1 LKHPVL
7 AERLLETLDRHRGV
21 GHLLR
26 GLRFAGVFDLAAAV
40 FGLAAASLDFGVAS
54 RLRGAASVTGSGL
67 AAAGAEVDS
76 AAASAS
82 ATPIVLDSTRWQLSQ
97 EVTVR
102 TSAPSCRSSR
112 RRFLVLSQKEQK
124 PVSTVTL
131 IWPGRLFT

>member
-1 LKHPVL
+1 
-7 AERLLETLDRHRGV
+7 
-21 GHLLR
+21 LLR
-26 GLRFAGVFDLAAAV
+26 GLRFAGVFGFAAA
-40 FGLAAASLDFGVAS
+40 FGFTAALVLGADSGVWGAVVVAGSGFVVSASVAASG
-54 RLRGAASVTGSGL
+54 
-67 AAAGAEVDS
+67 
-76 AAASAS
+76 S

-124 PVSTVTL
+124 PTSTVTL